1 MLEYYASRRLE
12 FFQTSV
18 TIQWTMAERKEL
30 ARLPQTI
37 TISTGTIIRS
47 ILILLVLGF
56 LYLIRDVLAMFFA
69 ALFLAALIDPFADY
83 LERMRIPRGLA
94 ALIVYVVGFLLVA
107 SAFILIVPPVLA
119 EIQNFSS
126 FFASFLPEVGNGH
139 IDYSQLF
146 SWEATTAN
154 IQQLVDTIRG
164 SGVSA
169 AVPELLELGSTA
181 FGAVAAVI
189 VVLILAFFLV
199 AEKNALVK
207 AIAFVAPAEYQ
218 PFVMQVS
225 GKMRERL
232 GSWLRGQLLLM
243 FAIFLLTYM
252 ALSVLGVP
260 YALVLALMAGL
271 LEIIP
276 FIGPWLSAIPAVILA
291 LAISPVHALLTAA
304 VYFLIQMAENN
315 ILVPKIMQKV
325 SGLNPIISLLA
336 VLIGWRVG
344 GIVGVV
350 LSIPL
355 VMAASVLLAEIFR
368 HRPELN
374 T

>member
-1 MLEYYASRRLE
+1 
-12 FFQTSV
+12 
-18 TIQWTMAERKEL
+18 MAERKEL

-94 ALIVYVVGFLLVA
+94 ALIVYVIGLVLLA
-107 SAFILIVPPVLA
+107 GAIILVVPPVLA

-126 FFASFLPEVGNGH
+126 FFAPFFPEVGSGQ
-139 IDYSQLF
+139 IDYASLF
-146 SWEATTAN
+146 SWEAATEN
-154 IQQLVDTIRG
+154 LQQLVDTIRG
-164 SGVSA
+164 AGVSA

-181 FGAVAAVI
+181 FGAVAAIV

-199 AEKNALVK
+199 AEKTALVK

-232 GSWLRGQLLLM
+232 GAWLRGQLLVM
-243 FAIFLLTYM
+243 FAVFMLTYI
-252 ALSVLGVP
+252 ALSVIGVP
-260 YALVLALMAGL
+260 YAIILALIAGL

-276 FIGPWLSAIPAVILA
+276 FIGPWLSAIPGVILA
-291 LAISPVHALLTAA
+291 LTLSPLHALLTAA
-304 VYFLIQMAENN
+304 SYLLIQMMENN

-350 LSIPL
+350 LSLPL
-355 VMAASVLLAEIFR
+355 VMAASVFLAEIFR
-368 HRPELN
+368 NRSETNL
-374 T
+374 

>member
-1 MLEYYASRRLE
+1 MEVK
-12 FFQTSV
+12 FSV

-47 ILILLVLGF
+47 LLILLVLGF

-69 ALFLAALIDPFADY
+69 ALFVAALIDPFADY
-83 LERMRIPRGLA
+83 LESKKIPRGLA
-94 ALIVYVVGFLLVA
+94 ALIVYIIGILIVVGAL
-107 SAFILIVPPVLA
+107 ILIVPPVLS
-119 EIQNFSS
+119 ELQNFST
-126 FFASFLPEVGNGH
+126 FFAPFLPDVGNGH
-139 IDYSQLF
+139 IDYAELF
-146 SWEATTAN
+146 SWEAMSEN
-154 IQQLVDTIRG
+154 VQQFVDTVRG

-169 AVPELLELGSTA
+169 AVPQLLEIGSTA
-181 FGAVAAVI
+181 FGAVVAVG

-199 AEKNALVK
+199 AEKTALVK

-232 GSWLRGQLLLM
+232 GAWLRGQLLLM
-243 FAIFLLTYM
+243 LAIFTLTYI
-252 ALSVLGVP
+252 ALSILGVP
-260 YALVLALMAGL
+260 YALILALLAGL

-276 FIGPWLSAIPAVILA
+276 FLGPWLAAIPAVVLA
-291 LAISPVHALLTAA
+291 LSLSPIHALLTAG
-304 VYFLIQMAENN
+304 VYFLIQLIENN
-315 ILVPKIMQKV
+315 VLVPKIMQKV

-336 VLIGWRVG
+336 VLIGFRVG
-344 GIVGVV
+344 GVAGVA

-355 VMAASVLLAEIFR
+355 VMAGSVFLAEIFR
-368 HRPELN
+368 NRSETN
-374 T
+374 V